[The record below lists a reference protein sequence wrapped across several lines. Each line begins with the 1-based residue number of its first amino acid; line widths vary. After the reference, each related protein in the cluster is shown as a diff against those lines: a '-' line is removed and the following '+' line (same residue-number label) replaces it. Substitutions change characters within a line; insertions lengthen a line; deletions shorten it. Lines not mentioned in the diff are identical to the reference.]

1 VWLCWAAR
9 CGYGGDGTRAAP
21 TGESGWWWCV
31 RAVGCW
37 ALGASLDRHGGGF
50 RGGLQDIVSSRGS
63 PEAGDRTWSRA
74 QDCLLRP
81 SQRCLGSR

>member
-1 VWLCWAAR
+1 VALLRGEVRVTAVMGR
-9 CGYGGDGTRAAP
+9 ERRRPERVDGGGVYEP
-21 TGESGWWWCV
+21 WGG
-31 RAVGCW
+31 
-37 ALGASLDRHGGGF
+37 LGASLDRHGSDF
-50 RGGLQDIVSSRGS
+50 SGGLQDIISSRGS

>member
-1 VWLCWAAR
+1 M
-9 CGYGGDGTRAAP
+9 
-21 TGESGWWWCV
+21 
-31 RAVGCW
+31 GCW